1 MANPTAQPR
10 TFSRGSTVLD
20 YWLAHAE
27 GLTVQPLGARVEE
40 VVVTPP
46 VGRAEALIVRSRM
59 TRRRRKIP
67 ADSIAA
73 VEPSAGNLLLD
84 ADAASQGM
92 HIPRPSPERIAAARA
107 GAQRSGRYARTQ
119 VSDAARATGT
129 GTLGAYAWARPKAAS
144 AGAKTALG
152 VTWLAPRVAH
162 GARIAATTAAR
173 ATLGAYA
180 WARSKA
186 ASAGAKTALGFAWL
200 APRARHGARV
210 ATTTAVRVTLAGA
223 ALVAYGGAI
232 AAREI
237 EAGVRVVLTLL
248 ARAQA
253 RGADAARAHRRS
265 GRVRESEES

>member
-40 VVVTPP
+40 VVVKPP

-67 ADSIAA
+67 AASIAA

-84 ADAASQGM
+84 ADAAGPGM
-92 HIPRPSPERIAAARA
+92 HIPRPSPERIAAASA
-107 GAQRSGRYARTQ
+107 GAQRGGRYARTQ

-129 GTLGAYAWARPKAAS
+129 GTLGAYAWARP
-144 AGAKTALG
+144 
-152 VTWLAPRVAH
+152 
-162 GARIAATTAAR
+162 
-173 ATLGAYA
+173 
-180 WARSKA
+180 KA